1 MKFLLFDEYAISTYV
16 SENRLQSVEYPE
28 GKKFIEHLHGKLA
41 SEIFCN
47 TKIEY
52 TKDGILFGIIYYYF
66 LFTIN
71 I

>member
-28 GKKFIEHLHGKLA
+28 GKKFIDHLHGKLA

-52 TKDGILFGIIYYYF
+52 TKDGILFVGRKKQK
-66 LFTIN
+66 T
-71 I
+71 